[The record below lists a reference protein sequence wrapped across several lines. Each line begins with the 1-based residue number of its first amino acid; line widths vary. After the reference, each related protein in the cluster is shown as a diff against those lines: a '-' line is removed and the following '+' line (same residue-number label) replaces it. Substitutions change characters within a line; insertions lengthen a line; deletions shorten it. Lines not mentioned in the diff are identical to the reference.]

1 MPLYFYEVYVGPP
14 LPWGGV
20 ANAYTSRAAA
30 GDASPS
36 MAVASRDAYFVV
48 CCIEHRCA
56 LKQNNNLPGDL
67 LYLIS
72 PGDATKPRAPFVMCT
87 EEQ

>member
-1 MPLYFYEVYVGPP
+1 VRLCP
-14 LPWGGV
+14 GGCHQCIYK
-20 ANAYTSRAAA
+20 YTAAA
-30 GDASPS
+30 GDISPS
-36 MAVASRDAYFVV
+36 MAVASRDKYFVV

-56 LKQNNNLPGDL
+56 LLKQNNNFPGDL

-72 PGDATKPRAPFVMCT
+72 SRDATKPRSPFVMCT